1 MATILIRYSNRANFV
16 IKDSRVDLS
25 TDEVKIVDY
34 LQITS
39 DKLYYHDYK
48 YRNEVIAKGIKQ
60 SDFRQAL
67 FGTNFYRINDEQL
80 KELMCT
86 GQGWASGEYNTS
98 KNRVYVGK
106 FFEPVAKEVG
116 DASLAKCYA
125 EIEKVRAE
133 YRKKCDIQNA
143 LLAIGTGTTIE
154 PVEYNTDPLAADI
167 ETFLKNRAKC
177 LAALKPKRKRVK

>member
-16 IKDSRVDLS
+16 IKNGAVDLS
-25 TDEVKIVDY
+25 TDEVQIADY
-34 LQITS
+34 LTIDS
-39 DKLYYHDYK
+39 GKLYYHDYR
-48 YRNEVIAKGIKQ
+48 YSNEVIAKSIRQ

-67 FGTNFYRINDEQL
+67 FGTHFYRINDEQL
-80 KELMCT
+80 DELMRT

-98 KNRVYVGK
+98 NNRVYVGK

-143 LLAIGTGTTIE
+143 LLAIGTGTTIK
-154 PVEYNTDPLAADI
+154 PVEYNTDTLAADI
-167 ETFLKNRAKC
+167 ETFLKNRSKC
-177 LAALKPKRKRVK
+177 LAALKPKRKRAK